1 MEPIDVELK
10 NAFARQDP
18 IPAAESAAI
27 KHRIIEA
34 FARKQKSVFSLMT
47 VYLVALVL
55 VIIALIALFIST
67 PNIKDCLLY
76 GIGILI
82 MFEST
87 VLMKLWYWVMHSKIA
102 TVREIKLVQLSIAEL
117 KARLSTEEPGPSSAL
132 PQENRP
138 EPPQAPAAPAPS
150 TSWWTILSIVWLL
163 AVSGCIYLGW
173 LNTLTEPR
181 GVTPFYERTIA
192 AEEPEWQGS
201 FEVTKGRARF
211 YPQLMTPEKDSRVWI
226 SVAQEG
232 REPMYAGSLEC
243 GARISFGHAG
253 PGRYVVRGRNEWAHG
268 SLVFRIGGVDEITG
282 QPPFGRILLLM
293 LSAAL
298 TVVIPIA
305 WLQHRWSRRA
315 DLA

>member
-1 MEPIDVELK
+1 
-10 NAFARQDP
+10 
-18 IPAAESAAI
+18 
-27 KHRIIEA
+27 
-34 FARKQKSVFSLMT
+34 MT

-55 VIIALIALFIST
+55 VIIALIALYTCTSS
-67 PNIKDCLLY
+67 IKDCLLY

-117 KARLSTEEPGPSSAL
+117 KARLSPEERRTTEAL
-132 PQENRP
+132 PQENTP
-138 EPPQAPAAPAPS
+138 EPPPVPAAPAPS
-150 TSWWTILSIVWLL
+150 TPWWTILSIVWLL
-163 AVSGCIYLGW
+163 AVGGCIYFGRLHSPA
-173 LNTLTEPR
+173 EPR
-181 GVTPFYERTIA
+181 GVTPYYERTIA
-192 AEEPEWQGS
+192 AEEPEWRGS
-201 FEVTKGRARF
+201 FEVTKGRVRF
-211 YPQLMTPEKDSRVWI
+211 YPQLMTPERTSRVWI

-243 GARISFGHAG
+243 GARISFGHAV
-253 PGRYVVRGRNEWAHG
+253 PGRYVVRGRNERVHG
-268 SLVFRIGGVDEITG
+268 SLVFRIGGVDEIPG
-282 QPPFGRILLLM
+282 QPSFGRILLLM

-305 WLQHRWSRRA
+305 WFQHRWLRRA